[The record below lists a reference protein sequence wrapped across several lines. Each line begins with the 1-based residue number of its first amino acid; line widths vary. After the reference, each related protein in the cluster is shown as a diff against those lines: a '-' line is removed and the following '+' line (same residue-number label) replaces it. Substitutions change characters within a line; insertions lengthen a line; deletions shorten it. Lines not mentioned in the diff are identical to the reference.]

1 MSIKGFKIASVGL
14 LTVVVFAG
22 CSASSTAKTNASSGS
37 VHTTSQK
44 VVKGNASQSRQK
56 ASASNDTTE
65 VNSSVKTVADSS
77 VENAQPSTQTV
88 NTASSS
94 TVSSQP
100 STGTTTTASSLAPTI
115 QSSSVSESTKSS
127 TPVTQSVATKTASAT
142 NDQSSV
148 AQQFSANGSS
158 QVTQQASATA
168 SSQAPQQSSTAQTAA
183 AILLASGQER
193 NVADMSQLSIVN
205 ADPKWGN
212 ITPGDDG
219 QVHVLNTNNGVSN
232 VGYTITGDTVKM
244 YTMPSAVSG
253 ADWVNQSTGSFSL
266 QQAVNQS
273 QTNPAASS
281 IAQKFAK

>member
-1 MSIKGFKIASVGL
+1 MTMKGFKIASVGL
-14 LTVVVFAG
+14 LTVVVLAG
-22 CSASSTAKTNASSGS
+22 CSASATAKTNASSGS

-56 ASASNDTTE
+56 TSATNDTTE

-77 VENAQPSTQTV
+77 VENVQPSTQTV

-100 STGTTTTASSLAPTI
+100 STGTTTASSSAPTI

-142 NDQSSV
+142 TDQSSV
-148 AQQFSANGSS
+148 AQQSSANGNS
-158 QVTQQASATA
+158 QATQQASVTA
-168 SSQAPQQSSTAQTAA
+168 SSKEPQQSSTAQTAA
-183 AILLASGQER
+183 AILLASGQDR

>member
-1 MSIKGFKIASVGL
+1 MKGFKIASVGL
-14 LTVVVFAG
+14 LTVVVLAG
-22 CSASSTAKTNASSGS
+22 CSASATAKTNASSGS

-56 ASASNDTTE
+56 TSATNDTTE

-77 VENAQPSTQTV
+77 VENVQPSTQTV

-100 STGTTTTASSLAPTI
+100 STGTTTASSSAPTI

-142 NDQSSV
+142 TDQSSV
-148 AQQFSANGSS
+148 AQQSSANGNS
-158 QVTQQASATA
+158 QATQQASVTA
-168 SSQAPQQSSTAQTAA
+168 SSKEPQQSSTAQTAA
-183 AILLASGQER
+183 AILLASGQDR

>member
-1 MSIKGFKIASVGL
+1 MTIKGIKIASAGL
-14 LTVVVFAG
+14 LAVVVLAG
-22 CSASSTAKTNASSGS
+22 CSASSTAKTSASSSS
-37 VHTTSQK
+37 VHTTSGK
-44 VVKGNASQSRQK
+44 VVKDNASQSRQK
-56 ASASNDTTE
+56 TSASNDTTE
-65 VNSSVKTVADSS
+65 VNSSVADSS
-77 VENAQPSTQTV
+77 VENVQPSTQTV
-88 NTASSS
+88 NTTSGS

-100 STGTTTTASSLAPTI
+100 STGATTTASSLAPTI

-142 NDQSSV
+142 TDQSSV
-148 AQQFSANGSS
+148 AQQSSANGNS
-158 QVTQQASATA
+158 QATQQASATS

-183 AILLASGQER
+183 AILLASGQDR

-219 QVHVLNTNNGVSN
+219 QVHVLNTNNGISN

-244 YTMPSAVSG
+244 YAMPSAVSG

>member
-1 MSIKGFKIASVGL
+1 MTMKGFKIASVGL
-14 LTVVVFAG
+14 LTLVVLAG
-22 CSASSTAKTNASSGS
+22 CSASATAKTNASSDS

-56 ASASNDTTE
+56 TSASNDTTA
-65 VNSSVKTVADSS
+65 VNSSAKTVADSS
-77 VENAQPSTQTV
+77 VENVQPSTQTV
-88 NTASSS
+88 NTASGS

-100 STGTTTTASSLAPTI
+100 ATGTTTASSLTPTI

-142 NDQSSV
+142 TDQSSV
-148 AQQFSANGSS
+148 AQQSSANGNS
-158 QVTQQASATA
+158 QATQQTSATA

-183 AILLASGQER
+183 AILLASGQDR

-232 VGYTITGDTVKM
+232 VGYTITGDTVNM

-281 IAQKFAK
+281 IAQKFSK

>member
-1 MSIKGFKIASVGL
+1 MTMKGFKIASVGL
-14 LTVVVFAG
+14 LTVVVLAG
-22 CSASSTAKTNASSGS
+22 CSASATAKTNASSGS

-56 ASASNDTTE
+56 TSATNDTTE

-77 VENAQPSTQTV
+77 VENVQPSTQTV

-100 STGTTTTASSLAPTI
+100 STGTTTASSSAPTI

-142 NDQSSV
+142 TDQSSV
-148 AQQFSANGSS
+148 AQQSSANGNS
-158 QVTQQASATA
+158 QATQQASVTA
-168 SSQAPQQSSTAQTAA
+168 SSKEPQQSSTAQTAA
-183 AILLASGQER
+183 AILLASGQDR

-273 QTNPAASS
+273 QTNPAAPS